1 MKKLIIAACA
11 ALLASATAHAQF
23 GVVAGVTSTS
33 TNLKEAYDDIAKTQ
47 SVTQYHAGV
56 VYKLNLPFGIFV
68 QPGVQYNMKGQ
79 TLSSQILTEKV
90 DINTKTGYL
99 EVPVELGLQC
109 NFGPVAA
116 FAFVEPYAG
125 FAVTTETVAKA
136 QDATKQAIFEAAASA
151 AGVKVNTA
159 PDDADKWDGR
169 ERLTYGISIGGGVL
183 IFKHI
188 GVSAKYVWDM
198 GKLFNDEGQA
208 SLSAK
213 AMSEAIKDQ
222 KCSGIMATVSLY
234 F

>member
-23 GVVAGVTSTS
+23 GVVAGVTSIS
-33 TNLKEAYDDIAKTQ
+33 TNLKEAYDDIQ
-47 SVTQYHAGV
+47 SVTQYHAGI

-68 QPGVQYNMKGQ
+68 QPGLQYNMKGQ
-79 TLSSQILTEKV
+79 ALSSQISNEKV

-99 EVPVELGLQC
+99 EVPVQLGLQC
-109 NFGPVAA
+109 KLGPVAA
-116 FAFVEPYAG
+116 FAFVEPSAG
-125 FAVTTETVAKA
+125 FAVTTETTAKA
-136 QDATKQAIFEAAASA
+136 QDATKQAIFETVASA
-151 AGVKVNTA
+151 AGVQLNTTN
-159 PDDADKWDGR
+159 DDANKWDGR
-169 ERLTYGISIGGGVL
+169 ERVTYGIGIGGGVL
-183 IFKHI
+183 VFKHI

-213 AMSEAIKDQ
+213 AMSETIKDQ

>member
-23 GVVAGVTSTS
+23 GVVAGATSTS
-33 TNLKEAYDDIAKTQ
+33 TNLKDAYDDIAKTQ

-79 TLSSQILTEKV
+79 ALSSQILNEKV

-99 EVPVELGLQC
+99 KVPVQLGLQC
-109 NFGPVAA
+109 NLGPVAA

-125 FAVTTETVAKA
+125 FAVTTETTAKV
-136 QDATKQAIFEAAASA
+136 QDATKQAIFETAASA
-151 AGVKVNTA
+151 AGVKLNTTN
-159 PDDADKWDGR
+159 DDTDKWDGR
-169 ERLTYGISIGGGVL
+169 ERLTYGVGIGGGVL

-213 AMSEAIKDQ
+213 AMSETIKDQ

>member
-1 MKKLIIAACA
+1 MKKLLIAACA

-33 TNLKEAYDDIAKTQ
+33 TNQKEAYDDIAKTQ
-47 SVTQYHAGV
+47 SVTQYHAGI

-79 TLSSQILTEKV
+79 TLSSQILNEKV

-99 EVPVELGLQC
+99 EVPVQLGLQC
-109 NFGPVAA
+109 NLGPVAA
-116 FAFVEPYAG
+116 FAFVEPSAG
-125 FAVTTETVAKA
+125 FAVTTAKV
-136 QDATKQAIFEAAASA
+136 QDATKQALFEAAASA
-151 AGVKVNTA
+151 AGVQVNTTN
-159 PDDADKWDGR
+159 DDANKWDGR
-169 ERLTYGISIGGGVL
+169 ERLTYGIGIGGGVL

-198 GKLFNDEGQA
+198 GRLFNDEGQA

-213 AMSEAIKDQ
+213 AMSETIKDR

>member
-33 TNLKEAYDDIAKTQ
+33 TNLKDAYDDIAKTQ

-79 TLSSQILTEKV
+79 ALSSQIYNEKV

-99 EVPVELGLQC
+99 EVPVQLGLQC
-109 NFGPVAA
+109 NLGPVAA

-125 FAVTTETVAKA
+125 FAVTTETTAKV
-136 QDATKQAIFEAAASA
+136 QDATKQKFIESLASG
-151 AGVKVNTA
+151 AGVPINTTN
-159 PDDADKWDGR
+159 DDADKWDGR
-169 ERLTYGISIGGGVL
+169 ERLTYGVGIGGGVL

-213 AMSEAIKDQ
+213 AMSETIKDQ

>member
-11 ALLASATAHAQF
+11 ALLVSATAHAQF

-47 SVTQYHAGV
+47 SVTQYHAGI

-79 TLSSQILTEKV
+79 TLNSQILNEKV

-99 EVPVELGLQC
+99 EVPVQLGLQC
-109 NFGPVAA
+109 NLGPVAA
-116 FAFVEPYAG
+116 FAFVEPSAG
-125 FAVTTETVAKA
+125 FAVTTETTAKV
-136 QDATKQAIFEAAASA
+136 QDATKQALFEAAASA
-151 AGVKVNTA
+151 AGVQVNTTN
-159 PDDADKWDGR
+159 DDANKWDGR
-169 ERLTYGISIGGGVL
+169 ERLTYGIGIGGGVL

-213 AMSEAIKDQ
+213 AMSETIKDQ